1 MERYIQVIKNYGYF
15 NEELGGFTLTEF
27 PKVGNYEYI
36 YKNDEILVKVD
47 QYGFQTCQIDP
58 PIGVALI
65 KRERREMVSPIRVY
79 FSFDGKIYHNFDGF
93 SAKNVG
99 ISFTPQKVTYL
110 LDFGEISVKTEILT
124 PVKGMRFIMR
134 ITFVNHTEK
143 ELDVSL
149 LSVVYPYVNELMM
162 APWDKPE
169 WYTNTKFDKE
179 NNVFL
184 TTRYSVAGK
193 KEERRY
199 FSFLSDLRVQ
209 DYELS
214 SERVTEAT
222 NNFACIPEKFSG
234 LTEKELYAFEQCMA
248 SISSFKIAG
257 NSSYS
262 FTNVFATAVTEE
274 SVEESVEESK
284 NYFSQEKM
292 FAEEIELKAKYEKLF
307 SVRTVNT
314 PDKTFD
320 RFINGFLPLEL
331 DWVSALDRGWPTGMR
346 GVRDASN
353 DFQGFL
359 AYDIEQC
366 KGIIENI
373 FSKQRSDGWY
383 PRQVPFGV
391 SDKFDLRQFVDSACF
406 FTEFVYDYLAYSG
419 DYSILEKEYG
429 YYDSELIESGL
440 THLVKG
446 MEYLLA
452 PENTGEHGLT
462 KSRGGDWL
470 DCLNSA
476 GLKGRGETVMVSCQL
491 VMCLKYLA
499 EILEK
504 FGEAGGDKYV
514 NYANKLKETIDEVS
528 YNKEGFYNGVFTDN
542 GVWIF
547 SDKDPDGEK
556 RVYVPTNSYAI
567 ISGVAE
573 GKEQSIINHIEK
585 LQTENGYKLFST
597 PFGKKYMEGIGKMGT
612 GDFQPY
618 FAENASVY
626 NHGSQ
631 FFYLRALAE
640 VGDYDKFYKVLNFA
654 MPFNENNHKERDIC
668 SAPYAITNCYHLVPS
683 FCGRAGFSFLT
694 GSVAMLERAVYN
706 WLFGV
711 RFTLGGLYIKPCL
724 PKEYQNSDI
733 AMQYLG
739 KTLKIKFNG
748 YGNKVG
754 FVHINGKKVEVKNG
768 VLKLDTNNIVD
779 NMDIVLELSKHGEI

>member
-1 MERYIQVIKNYGYF
+1 MIKNYGYF
-15 NEELGGFTLTEF
+15 TEKLGGFTLTEF

-47 QYGFQTCQIDP
+47 QYGFQTVQINP
-58 PIGVALI
+58 PVGVALV
-65 KRERREMVSPIRVY
+65 KRERREINSPVRVY
-79 FSFDGKIYHNFDGF
+79 FSCNGKTYHNFDGF
-93 SAKNVG
+93 SAKNVE
-99 ISFTPQKVTYL
+99 ISFTPEKATYVL
-110 LDFGEISVKTEILT
+110 NFGEISVKTELLT

-134 ITFVNHTEK
+134 LSFINNTEK
-143 ELDVSL
+143 ELHVSV

-199 FSFLSDLRVQ
+199 FTFISDLTAQ

-214 SERVTEAT
+214 SERLTEAT
-222 NNFACIPEKFSG
+222 NNFAYIPDKFSG
-234 LTEKELYAFEQCMA
+234 LTEEEVYAFEQCMA
-248 SISSFKIAG
+248 SISSLKIAG

-274 SVEESVEESK
+274 SIAETLETSK
-284 NYFSQEKM
+284 TYFSQEKRI
-292 FAEEIELKAKYEKLF
+292 AEEKALTEKYEKLF
-307 SVRTVNT
+307 AVRTVNT
-314 PDKTFD
+314 PDKTFN

-366 KGIIENI
+366 RGIIENI

-383 PRQVPFGV
+383 PRQVPFGA

-406 FTEFVYDYLAYSG
+406 FTEFVYDYLAYSY
-419 DYSILEKEYG
+419 DYSILEKKYG
-429 YYDSELIESGL
+429 YYDCELVESGL
-440 THLVKG
+440 THLIKG
-446 MEYLLA
+446 MEYLLS

-504 FGEAGGDKYV
+504 LGKTGGDKYLA
-514 NYANKLKETIDEVS
+514 YAEKLKSTINEVS
-528 YNKEGFYNGVFTDN
+528 YNKEGFYNGVFTDG

-547 SDKDPDGEK
+547 SDNDPDGEK
-556 RVYVPTNSYAI
+556 RVYAPTNSYAI
-567 ISGVAE
+567 ISGVAK
-573 GKEQSIINHIEK
+573 GKEQAIINHLETLETDK
-585 LQTENGYKLFST
+585 GYQLFSV

-631 FFYLRALAE
+631 FFYARALAE
-640 VGDYDKFYKVLNFA
+640 VGDYEKLYKVLNFA
-654 MPFNENNHKERDIC
+654 MPFNEENHKERDIC
-668 SAPYAITNCYHLVPS
+668 AAPYAITNCYQLVPS
-683 FCGRAGFSFLT
+683 FRGRICFSFLT
-694 GSVAMLERAVYN
+694 GSVAMLERSVYN

-711 RFTLGGLYIKPCL
+711 RFTLDGLQIKPCL
-724 PKEYQNSDI
+724 PKEYANSEI
-733 AMQYLG
+733 TLKYLD
-739 KTLKIKFNG
+739 KTLKVKFNG
-748 YGNKVG
+748 YGNQV
-754 FVHINGKKVEVKNG
+754 VSATVNDIIVKVENNNFKLNKN
-768 VLKLDTNNIVD
+768 VVSDDIV
-779 NMDIVLELSKHGEI
+779 IVLEMKK

>member
-1 MERYIQVIKNYGYF
+1 MVKNYGYF
-15 NEELGGFTLTEF
+15 QEKLGGFTLTEF

-47 QYGFQTCQIDP
+47 QYGVQTCQINP
-58 PIGVALI
+58 PVGVALV
-65 KRERREMVSPIRVY
+65 KRERREINSPIRVY
-79 FSFDGKIYHNFDGF
+79 FSFKGKTYHNFDGF
-93 SAKNVG
+93 SAKNTE
-99 ISFTPQKVTYL
+99 ISFTPEKATYL
-110 LDFGEISVKTEILT
+110 LNFGEISVKTEILT

-134 ITFVNHTEK
+134 LSFINNTNEEMECSV
-143 ELDVSL
+143 

-169 WYTNTKFDKE
+169 WYTNTKFDRE
-179 NNVFL
+179 NNAFL

-199 FSFLSDLRVQ
+199 FSFLSDLSAQ

-214 SERVTEAT
+214 SERLTETT

-234 LTEKELYAFEQCMA
+234 LTEGEVYAFEQCMA
-248 SISSFKIAG
+248 SVSFVKIAG

-262 FTNVFATAVTEE
+262 FTNVFATAITEE
-274 SVEESVEESK
+274 SVAETIEESK
-284 NYFSQEKM
+284 TYLLQEKLVK
-292 FAEEIELKAKYEKLF
+292 EESALSKKYEKLF

-314 PDKTFD
+314 PDKIFN
-320 RFINGFLPLEL
+320 RFVNGFLPLEL

-366 KGIIENI
+366 KGIIGNI

-383 PRQVPFGV
+383 PRQVPFGG

-406 FTEFVYDYLAYSG
+406 LTEFVYDYLAYSG
-419 DYSILEKEYG
+419 DYSILENVYG
-429 YYDSELIESGL
+429 YYDSELVESGL
-440 THLVKG
+440 AHLVKG

-452 PENTGEHGLT
+452 FENTGEHGLT

-499 EILEK
+499 EILKKIGETGAEK
-504 FGEAGGDKYV
+504 YLA
-514 NYANKLKETIDEVS
+514 YAEKLKATINEVS
-528 YNKEGFYNGVFTDN
+528 YNQDGFYNGVFTDN

-547 SDKDPDGEK
+547 SNNDPDGEK
-556 RVYVPTNSYAI
+556 RVYAPTNSYAI
-567 ISGVAE
+567 ISGVAK
-573 GKEQSIINHIEK
+573 GKEKDVVEHLETLETDK
-585 LQTENGYKLFST
+585 GYQLFSV
-597 PFGKKYMEGIGKMGT
+597 PFGKKYVDGIGKMGT

-618 FAENASVY
+618 FSENASVY

-631 FFYLRALAE
+631 FFYIRALAE
-640 VGDYDKFYKVLNFA
+640 VGEYEKLYKVLNFA

-668 SAPYAITNCYHLVPS
+668 AAPYAITNCYHLVPS

-694 GSVAMLERAVYN
+694 GSVAMLERSVYN
-706 WLFGV
+706 WMFGV
-711 RFTLGGLYIKPCL
+711 RYTLDGLQIKPCL
-724 PKEYQNSDI
+724 PKEYANSGIELD
-733 AMQYLG
+733 YKG
-739 KTLKIKFNG
+739 KKLRINYNG
-748 YGNKVG
+748 YGNKV
-754 FVHINGKKVEVKNG
+754 VTAIVNG
-768 VLKLDTNNIVD
+768 VVVAVENGILKLDKK
-779 NMDIVLELSKHGEI
+779 DINSALEISLTVGR

>member
-1 MERYIQVIKNYGYF
+1 MSKNYGCF
-15 NEELGGFTLTEF
+15 NDELGSFTLTEF

-36 YKNDEILVKVD
+36 YKNGEILVKMD
-47 QYGFQTCQIDP
+47 QYGVQTCQINP
-58 PIGVALI
+58 PVGVVLV
-65 KRERREMVSPIRVY
+65 KRERREVALPIRVY
-79 FSFDGKIYHNFDGF
+79 FSFNGKIYHNFDGF
-93 SAKNVG
+93 SAKNIE
-99 ISFTPQKVTYL
+99 ISFTPEKATYVL
-110 LDFGEISVKTEILT
+110 NFGEISVKTELLT

-134 ITFVNHTEK
+134 LTLINNTDK
-143 ELDVSL
+143 EMDVSV

-169 WYTNTKFDKE
+169 WYTNTKFDKG

-199 FSFLSDLRVQ
+199 FSSVSDLAAQ

-214 SERVTEAT
+214 SERLTEAT
-222 NNFACIPEKFSG
+222 NNFCYIPEKFSG

-248 SISSFKIAG
+248 SISFLKLAG
-257 NSSYS
+257 NSSCS

-274 SVEESVEESK
+274 SIAESVEESK
-284 NYFSQEKM
+284 TYFSQEKLI
-292 FAEEIELKAKYEKLF
+292 AEEKALSEKYEKLF
-307 SVRTVNT
+307 AVRTVNT
-314 PDKTFD
+314 PDKTFN

-366 KGIIENI
+366 RGIIENI

-383 PRQVPFGV
+383 PRQVPFGA

-406 FTEFVYDYLAYSG
+406 FTEFVYDYLAYSH
-419 DYSILEKEYG
+419 DYTVLEKEYG
-429 YYDSELIESGL
+429 YYDSDSKENGL
-440 THLVKG
+440 THLIKG
-446 MEYLLA
+446 MEYLLS

-504 FGEAGGDKYV
+504 LGKTGGDKYLA
-514 NYANKLKETIDEVS
+514 YAEKLKSTINEVS
-528 YNKEGFYNGVFTDN
+528 YNKEGFYNGVFTDGGN
-542 GVWIF
+542 WIF
-547 SDKDPDGEK
+547 SDNDPDGEK
-556 RVYVPTNSYAI
+556 RVYAPTNSYAI

-573 GKEQSIINHIEK
+573 GKEQEVINHLETLETDK
-585 LQTENGYKLFST
+585 GYQLFSV

-631 FFYLRALAE
+631 FFYARALAE
-640 VGDYDKFYKVLNFA
+640 VGDYEKLYKVLNFA
-654 MPFNENNHKERDIC
+654 MPFNEENHKERDIC
-668 SAPYAITNCYHLVPS
+668 AAPYAITNCYHLVPS
-683 FCGRAGFSFLT
+683 FRGRAGFSFLT

-706 WLFGV
+706 WMFGV
-711 RFTLGGLYIKPCL
+711 RFTLDGLYVKPCL
-724 PKEYQNSDI
+724 PKEYANSEI
-733 AMQYLG
+733 TFQYLG
-739 KTLKIKFNG
+739 ENLKIKFKS
-748 YGNKVG
+748 YGNKAVAAS
-754 FVHINGKKVEVKNG
+754 VNGKAVEVQNG
-768 VLKLDTNNIVD
+768 VLKLNKNVAKGDVTV
-779 NMDIVLELSKHGEI
+779 VLDLSF

>member
-1 MERYIQVIKNYGYF
+1 MVKNYGYF
-15 NEELGGFTLTEF
+15 NDSLGGFTLTEF

-47 QYGFQTCQIDP
+47 QYGVQTCQINP
-58 PIGVALI
+58 PVGVALV
-65 KRERREMVSPIRVY
+65 KRERREINSPIRVY
-79 FSFDGKIYHNFDGF
+79 FSYNGKTYHNFDGF
-93 SAKNVG
+93 SAKNVE
-99 ISFTPQKVTYL
+99 ISFTPEKATYL
-110 LDFGEISVKTEILT
+110 LNFGEISVKTELMT
-124 PVKGMRFIMR
+124 PVKCMRLVLRLTFI
-134 ITFVNHTEK
+134 NHTQAP
-143 ELDVSL
+143 LDVSI
-149 LSVVYPYVNELMM
+149 LSVAYPYVNELMM

-169 WYTNTKFDKE
+169 WYTNTKFDKA
-179 NNVFL
+179 NNAFL

-199 FSFLSDLRVQ
+199 FSFTSDLIAN

-214 SERVTEAT
+214 AERLTAET
-222 NNFACIPEKFSG
+222 NNFSYIPESFSG
-234 LTEKELYAFEQCMA
+234 LTEEEVYAFEQCMA
-248 SISSFKIAG
+248 RRSSFELAPD
-257 NSSYS
+257 SAFAFSE
-262 FTNVFATAVTEE
+262 VFATALTEDCVSKTLAKSKE
-274 SVEESVEESK
+274 YFEKEKIIEE
-284 NYFSQEKM
+284 
-292 FAEEIELKAKYEKLF
+292 ELALTEKYEKLF
-307 SVRTVNT
+307 AVRTINT
-314 PDKTFD
+314 PDKTFN

-353 DFQGFL
+353 DFHGFL
-359 AYDIEQC
+359 AYDIGQC
-366 KGIIENI
+366 KSIIENI

-383 PRQVPFGV
+383 PRQVPFGA

-419 DYSILEKEYG
+419 DYSVLKKSYG
-429 YYDSELIESGL
+429 YYDNELVECGL
-440 THLVKG
+440 THLIKG

-499 EILEK
+499 KILDK
-504 FGEAGGDKYV
+504 LGETGGKRYLA
-514 NYANKLKETIDEVS
+514 YAEELKATINKAS
-528 YNKEGFYNGVFTDN
+528 YNEEGFYNGVFTDN

-556 RVYVPTNSYAI
+556 RVYAPTNSYAI

-573 GKEQSIINHIEK
+573 GKEQSVIKHLETLETDK
-585 LQTENGYKLFST
+585 GYKLFSA
-597 PFGKKYMEGIGKMGT
+597 PFGKEHIDGIGKMGT

-654 MPFNENNHKERDIC
+654 MPFNEQNHKEADIC
-668 SAPYAITNCYHLVPS
+668 AAPYAITNCYHLVPS
-683 FCGRAGFSFLT
+683 FRGRTGFSFLT
-694 GSVAMLERAVYN
+694 GSVAMLERSVYN
-706 WLFGV
+706 WMFGI
-711 RFTLGGLYIKPCL
+711 RFILEGLQIKPCI
-724 PKEYQNSDI
+724 PKEYANSEVVL
-733 AMQYLG
+733 QYFG
-739 KTLKIKFNG
+739 KTFRIRFDG
-748 YGNKVG
+748 YGNKLVNA
-754 FVHINGKKVEVKNG
+754 VVNGTSADVKNG
-768 VLKLDTNNIVD
+768 ALNISREMFD
-779 NMDIVLELSKHGEI
+779 GDMDIVLQVR

>member
-1 MERYIQVIKNYGYF
+1 MSKNYGYF
-15 NEELGGFTLTEF
+15 TEKLGGFTLTEF

-36 YKNDEILVKVD
+36 YKNDKILVKVD
-47 QYGFQTCQIDP
+47 QYGVQTCQINP
-58 PIGVALI
+58 PVGVALV
-65 KRERREMVSPIRVY
+65 KRERREIHSPVSVY
-79 FSFDGKIYHNFDGF
+79 FSWNGKMYHNFDGF
-93 SAKNVG
+93 SAKNVE
-99 ISFTPQKVTYL
+99 IAFTPEKATYVL
-110 LDFGEISVKTEILT
+110 NFGEITVKTELLT

-134 ITFVNHTEK
+134 LTLMNNTDK
-143 ELDVSL
+143 EMDVSV

-169 WYTNTKFDKE
+169 WYTNTKFDKG

-199 FSFLSDLRVQ
+199 FTFLSDLKAE

-214 SERVTEAT
+214 SERLTEAT
-222 NNFACIPEKFSG
+222 NNFACIPETFSG
-234 LTEKELYAFEQCMA
+234 LTEEQVYAFEQCMA
-248 SISSFKIAG
+248 SRSSIKVQA
-257 NSSYS
+257 NSCYS
-262 FTNVFATAVTEE
+262 FSEVFVTTLTEE
-274 SVEESVEESK
+274 SVADSVEESK
-284 NYFSQEKM
+284 KYFTQEKIT
-292 FAEEIELKAKYEKLF
+292 EEESSLTEKYEKLF
-307 SVRTVNT
+307 AVRTVNT
-314 PDKTFD
+314 PDKTFN

-359 AYDIEQC
+359 AYDVEQC
-366 KGIIENI
+366 RGIIENI

-383 PRQVPFGV
+383 PRQVPFGA

-419 DYSILEKEYG
+419 DYSILEKDYG
-429 YYDSELIESGL
+429 YYDSELVEKGL

-446 MEYLLA
+446 MEYLTA
-452 PENTGEHGLT
+452 PENIGEHGLT

-504 FGEAGGDKYV
+504 LGNDGEKYIEF
-514 NYANKLKETIDEVS
+514 ADKLKETINKVS
-528 YNKEGFYNGVFTDN
+528 YNKEGFYNGVFTDGGN
-542 GVWIF
+542 WIF
-547 SDKDPDGEK
+547 SDNDPDGEK
-556 RVYVPTNSYAI
+556 RVYAPTNSYAI

-573 GKEQSIINHIEK
+573 GKEQAIIDHLETLATDK
-585 LQTENGYKLFST
+585 GYQLFST
-597 PFGKKYMEGIGKMGT
+597 PFGKKYLEGIGKMGT

-631 FFYLRALAE
+631 FFYARALAE
-640 VGDYDKFYKVLNFA
+640 VGEYEKLYKVLNFA
-654 MPFNENNHKERDIC
+654 MPCNENNHKEADIC
-668 SAPYAITNCYHLVPS
+668 AAPYAITNCYQLVPS
-683 FCGRAGFSFLT
+683 FRGRICFSFLT
-694 GSVAMLERAVYN
+694 GSVAMLERSVYN

-711 RFTLGGLYIKPCL
+711 RFTLDGLYIKPCL
-724 PKEYQNSDI
+724 PKEYENSEI
-733 AMQYLG
+733 TMKYLD
-739 KTLKIKFNG
+739 KTLHIKFNS
-748 YGNKVG
+748 YGNKVVSASVNG
-754 FVHINGKKVEVKNG
+754 EQSATKDGILMINKN
-768 VLKLDTNNIVD
+768 DIQD
-779 NMDIVLELSKHGEI
+779 DISIVLELRS

>member
-1 MERYIQVIKNYGYF
+1 MIKNYGYF
-15 NEELGGFTLTEF
+15 QEKLGGFTLTEF

-36 YKNDEILVKVD
+36 YKNNEILVKVD
-47 QYGFQTCQIDP
+47 QFGVQTCQINP
-58 PIGVALI
+58 PVGVALV
-65 KRERREMVSPIRVY
+65 KRERRELNSPVRVY
-79 FSFDGKIYHNFDGF
+79 FSVNGKTYHNFDGF
-93 SAKNVG
+93 SAKQTE
-99 ISFTPQKVTYL
+99 ISFTPEKATYL
-110 LDFGEISVKTEILT
+110 LNFGEVSVKTELLT

-134 ITFVNHTEK
+134 LTFINHTE
-143 ELDVSL
+143 EDLNLSV

-179 NNVFL
+179 NNTFL

-199 FSFLSDLRVQ
+199 FTFVSDLTAQ

-214 SERVTEAT
+214 SERLTEST
-222 NNFACIPEKFSG
+222 NNFSCIPDTFSG
-234 LTEKELYAFEQCMA
+234 LTAGEVYAFEQCMA
-248 SISSFKIAG
+248 SRSSVNLAK

-262 FTNVFATAVTEE
+262 FSAVFATAMTEE
-274 SVEESVEESK
+274 TILQSIQDSK
-284 NYFSQEKM
+284 AYLANEKM
-292 FAEEIELKAKYEKLF
+292 LEEEKALTEKYEKLF
-307 SVRTVNT
+307 TVRTVNT
-314 PDKTFD
+314 PDKIFN

-353 DFQGFL
+353 DFQGYF
-359 AYDIEQC
+359 AYDIEEC
-366 KGIIENI
+366 RAIIENI

-383 PRQVPFGV
+383 PRQVPFGG

-419 DYSILEKEYG
+419 DYSILEKAYA
-429 YYDSELIESGL
+429 YYDNSDLVENGL

-491 VMCLKYLA
+491 VMCLKYVA
-499 EILEK
+499 EILGKLGKTGGEK
-504 FGEAGGDKYV
+504 YLT
-514 NYANKLKETIDEVS
+514 YAETLKATINKVS

-547 SDKDPDGEK
+547 SDNDPDGEK
-556 RVYVPTNSYAI
+556 RVYAPTNSYAI

-573 GKEQSIINHIEK
+573 GKEK
-585 LQTENGYKLFST
+585 LVVEHLETLATDKGYQLFSV
-597 PFGKKYMEGIGKMGT
+597 PFGKSYLDGIGKMGT

-640 VGDYDKFYKVLNFA
+640 VGDYEKLYKVLNYA
-654 MPFNENNHKERDIC
+654 MPCNEENHQERDIC
-668 SAPYAITNCYHLVPS
+668 AAPYAITNCYHLVPS
-683 FCGRAGFSFLT
+683 FRGRAGFSFLT
-694 GSVAMLERAVYN
+694 GSVAMLERSVYN
-706 WLFGV
+706 WTFGV
-711 RFTLGGLYIKPCL
+711 RYTLDGMYIKPCL
-724 PKEYQNSDI
+724 PKQYENSEI
-733 AMQYLG
+733 
-739 KTLKIKFNG
+739 TLAYMNSKVTVKYNG
-748 YGNKVG
+748 YGNKVLSAT
-754 FVHINGKKVEVKNG
+754 VNDKAVAPQNG
-768 VLKLDTNNIVD
+768 VLKLDKDMLSSDTV
-779 NMDIVLELSKHGEI
+779 IVLNM

>member
-1 MERYIQVIKNYGYF
+1 MKKYGCF
-15 NEELGGFTLTEF
+15 TEKLGGFTLTEF

-47 QYGFQTCQIDP
+47 QYGAQTVQINP
-58 PIGVALI
+58 PVGVALI
-65 KRERREMVSPIRVY
+65 KRERREINSPVRVY
-79 FSFDGKIYHNFDGF
+79 FSYNGKTYHNFDGF
-93 SAKNVG
+93 NAKNVE
-99 ISFTPQKVTYL
+99 ISFTPEKASYVL
-110 LDFGEISVKTEILT
+110 NFGEISVKTEILT
-124 PVKGMRFIMR
+124 AVKGMRFMMR
-134 ITFVNHTEK
+134 LMFTNNTEK
-143 ELDVSL
+143 ELNVSV

-199 FSFLSDLRVQ
+199 FSFLSDLTAE

-222 NNFACIPEKFSG
+222 NNFTYIPEKFSG
-234 LTEKELYAFEQCMA
+234 LTEGQVYAFEQCMA
-248 SISSFKIAG
+248 SISSLKIAG

-274 SVEESVEESK
+274 SIAETVADSK
-284 NYFSQEKM
+284 AYFLQEKLT
-292 FAEEIELKAKYEKLF
+292 EEEKALREKYEKLF
-307 SVRTVNT
+307 AVRTVNT
-314 PDKTFD
+314 PDKTFN

-359 AYDIEQC
+359 AYDIAQC

-383 PRQVPFGV
+383 PRQVPFGA

-406 FTEFVYDYLAYSG
+406 FTEFVYDYLAYSH
-419 DYSILEKEYG
+419 DYSILEKDYG
-429 YYDSELIESGL
+429 YYDCELVESGL
-440 THLVKG
+440 THLIKG
-446 MEYLLA
+446 MEYLLS

-504 FGEAGGDKYV
+504 LGKTGGDRYLA
-514 NYANKLKETIDEVS
+514 YAETLKKTINEVS
-528 YNKEGFYNGVFTDN
+528 YNKEGFYNGVFTDD

-547 SDKDPDGEK
+547 SDNDPDGEK
-556 RVYVPTNSYAI
+556 RVYAPTNSYAI

-573 GKEQSIINHIEK
+573 GKEQAIINHLETLETDK
-585 LQTENGYKLFST
+585 GYQLFSV
-597 PFGKKYMEGIGKMGT
+597 PFGKKYLEGIGKMGT

-631 FFYLRALAE
+631 FFYARALAE
-640 VGDYDKFYKVLNFA
+640 VGDYEKLYKVLNFA
-654 MPFNENNHKERDIC
+654 MPFNENNHKEQDIC
-668 SAPYAITNCYHLVPS
+668 AAPYAITNCYHLVPS
-683 FCGRAGFSFLT
+683 FRGRAGFSFLT
-694 GSVAMLERAVYN
+694 GSVAMLERSVYN

-711 RFTLGGLYIKPCL
+711 RFTLDGLQIKPCL
-724 PKEYQNSDI
+724 PKEYANSEI
-733 AMQYLG
+733 TLKYLG
-739 KTLKIKFNG
+739 QTLRIQFNG
-748 YGNKVG
+748 YGNKIVSAT
-754 FVHINGKKVEVKNG
+754 INDTTSETPVG
-768 VLKLDTNNIVD
+768 VLTLDEKMIADDTVIVV
-779 NMDIVLELSKHGEI
+779 NL

>member
-1 MERYIQVIKNYGYF
+1 MVKNYGYF
-15 NEELGGFTLTEF
+15 TEKLGGFTLTEF

-47 QYGFQTCQIDP
+47 QYGVQTCQINP
-58 PIGVALI
+58 PVGVALV
-65 KRERREMVSPIRVY
+65 KRERREINSPIRVY
-79 FSFDGKIYHNFDGF
+79 FSFNEKIYHNFDGF
-93 SAKNVG
+93 SAKNVE
-99 ISFTPQKVTYL
+99 ISFTPEKATYL
-110 LDFGEISVKTEILT
+110 LNFGKISVKTEFLT

-134 ITFVNHTEK
+134 LTFINNTEN
-143 ELDVSL
+143 ELDISV

-169 WYTNTKFDKE
+169 WYTNTKFDRE
-179 NNVFL
+179 NNTFL

-199 FSFLSDLRVQ
+199 FSFLSDLSAQ

-214 SERVTEAT
+214 SERLMEAT

-234 LTEKELYAFEQCMA
+234 LTEGEVYAFEQCMA
-248 SISSFKIAG
+248 SVSFVKIAG

-262 FTNVFATAVTEE
+262 FTNVFATAITEE
-274 SVEESVEESK
+274 KVAETIEVSK
-284 NYFSQEKM
+284 TYLLQEKLI
-292 FAEEIELKAKYEKLF
+292 EEEKELSEKYEKLF
-307 SVRTVNT
+307 AVRKVNT
-314 PDKTFD
+314 PDKTFN

-366 KGIIENI
+366 KEIIENI

-383 PRQVPFGV
+383 PRQVPFGG

-419 DYSILEKEYG
+419 DYSILENVYG
-429 YYDSELIESGL
+429 YYDSELVESGL
-440 THLVKG
+440 AHLVKG

-452 PENTGEHGLT
+452 SENTGEHGLT

-499 EILEK
+499 EILKKIGETGAEK
-504 FGEAGGDKYV
+504 YLA
-514 NYANKLKETIDEVS
+514 YAEKLKATINEVS
-528 YNKEGFYNGVFTDN
+528 YNQDGFYNGVFTDN

-547 SDKDPDGEK
+547 SDNDPDGEK
-556 RVYVPTNSYAI
+556 RVYAPTNSYAI

-573 GKEQSIINHIEK
+573 GREQEVIKHLETLETDK
-585 LQTENGYKLFST
+585 GYQLFSE
-597 PFGKKYMEGIGKMGT
+597 PFGKAYIDGIGKMGT

-618 FAENASVY
+618 FSENASVY

-631 FFYLRALAE
+631 FFYIRALAE
-640 VGDYDKFYKVLNFA
+640 VGDYEKLYKVLNFA
-654 MPFNENNHKERDIC
+654 MPFNEENHKERDIC
-668 SAPYAITNCYHLVPS
+668 AAPYAITNCYHLVPS

-694 GSVAMLERAVYN
+694 GSVAMLERSVYN
-706 WLFGV
+706 WMFGV
-711 RFTLGGLYIKPCL
+711 RYTLNGLQIKPCL
-724 PKEYQNSDI
+724 PKEYANSEI
-733 AMQYLG
+733 TLKYLD
-739 KTLKIKFNG
+739 KTLKVKFNG
-748 YGNKVG
+748 YGNQV
-754 FVHINGKKVEVKNG
+754 VAATVNDIIVKA
-768 VLKLDTNNIVD
+768 KNNNFELNKNVVSD
-779 NMDIVLELSKHGEI
+779 DMVIVLEMKK

>member
-1 MERYIQVIKNYGYF
+1 MIKNYGYF
-15 NEELGGFTLTEF
+15 TEKLGGYTITEF

-47 QYGFQTCQIDP
+47 QYGLQTVQINP
-58 PIGVALI
+58 PVGVALV
-65 KRERREMVSPIRVY
+65 KRERREINAPVRVY
-79 FSFDGKIYHNFDGF
+79 FSYKGKIYHNSDGF
-93 SAKNVG
+93 SAENTE
-99 ISFTPQKVTYL
+99 ISFTPEKATYVL
-110 LDFGEISVKTEILT
+110 NFGEISVKTEILT

-134 ITFVNHTEK
+134 LTIINNTEK
-143 ELDVSL
+143 ELNISV

-179 NNVFL
+179 NNAFL

-199 FSFLSDLRVQ
+199 FSFLSDLTAQ

-222 NNFACIPEKFSG
+222 NNFARIPEKFSG
-234 LTEKELYAFEQCMA
+234 LTEKEVYAFEQCMA
-248 SISSFKIAG
+248 GLSFLKIAC

-274 SVEESVEESK
+274 KVAETIEESK
-284 NYFSQEKM
+284 NYFSQEKLI
-292 FAEEIELKAKYEKLF
+292 EEEKALNEKYEKLF
-307 SVRTVNT
+307 AVRKVNT
-314 PDKTFD
+314 PDKTFN
-320 RFINGFLPLEL
+320 RFINGFLPLEF

-383 PRQVPFGV
+383 PRQVPFGA

-419 DYSILEKEYG
+419 DYSILEKPYG
-429 YYDSELIESGL
+429 YYDNELEESGL

-446 MEYLLA
+446 IEYLLA

-491 VMCLKYLA
+491 VMCLKYLS

-504 FGEAGGDKYV
+504 LGKTGEKYH
-514 NYANKLKETIDEVS
+514 ANAEKLKNTINEVS
-528 YNKEGFYNGVFTDN
+528 YNQNGFYNGVFTDN

-547 SDKDPDGEK
+547 SDNDPDGEK
-556 RVYVPTNSYAI
+556 RVYAPTNSYAI

-573 GKEQSIINHIEK
+573 GKEQEVIKNLET
-585 LQTENGYKLFST
+585 LQTDKGYQLFSV
-597 PFGKKYMEGIGKMGT
+597 PFGKGYIDGIGKMGT

-618 FAENASVY
+618 FSENASVY

-631 FFYLRALAE
+631 FFYIRALAE
-640 VGDYDKFYKVLNFA
+640 VGEYEKLYKVLNFA
-654 MPFNENNHKERDIC
+654 VPFNEKNHKERDIC
-668 SAPYAITNCYHLVPS
+668 AAPYAITNCYHLVPS

-694 GSVAMLERAVYN
+694 GSVAMLERSIYN
-706 WLFGV
+706 WVFGV
-711 RFTLGGLYIKPCL
+711 RFTLNGLRIKPCL
-724 PKEYQNSDI
+724 PKEYANSEI
-733 AMQYLG
+733 TFEYVG
-739 KTLKIKFNG
+739 NKVNVKYNG
-748 YGNKVG
+748 YGNKV
-754 FVHINGKKVEVKNG
+754 ISASMNNDKTKPQDG
-768 VLKLDTNNIVD
+768 VFMLDKTILKGDVVIILN
-779 NMDIVLELSKHGEI
+779 LQAK

>member
-1 MERYIQVIKNYGYF
+1 MSKNYGYF
-15 NEELGGFTLTEF
+15 TKKLGGFTLTEF

-47 QYGFQTCQIDP
+47 QYGVQTCQINP
-58 PIGVALI
+58 PVGVALI
-65 KRERREMVSPIRVY
+65 KRERREIASPIRVY
-79 FSFDGKIYHNFDGF
+79 FSFNGKIYHNFDGF
-93 SAKNVG
+93 SAKNVE
-99 ISFTPQKVTYL
+99 ISFTPEKATYFL
-110 LDFGEISVKTEILT
+110 NFGEISVKTEVLT
-124 PVKGMRFIMR
+124 PIKGMRFIMR
-134 ITFVNHTEK
+134 LTLINNTEN
-143 ELDVSL
+143 ELDTSV

-169 WYTNTKFDKE
+169 WYTNTKFDKG
-179 NNVFL
+179 NNAFL

-199 FSFLSDLRVQ
+199 FTFVSDLQ
-209 DYELS
+209 AEDYELS
-214 SERVTEAT
+214 SERLTEAT
-222 NNFACIPEKFSG
+222 NNFAYIPKTFSG
-234 LTEKELYAFEQCMA
+234 LTEEQLYAFEQCMA
-248 SISSFKIAG
+248 SCSSIKVKA
-257 NSSYS
+257 NSCYS
-262 FTNVFATAVTEE
+262 FGEVFATALTEE
-274 SVEESVEESK
+274 SVAEGVAVSK
-284 NYFSQEKM
+284 TYFKQEKIL
-292 FAEEIELKAKYEKLF
+292 EEEKVLKAKYEKLF
-307 SVRTVNT
+307 AVRTVNT
-314 PDKTFD
+314 PDETFN

-366 KGIIENI
+366 RGIIENI

-383 PRQVPFGV
+383 PRQVPFGA

-429 YYDSELIESGL
+429 YYDSELVENGL

-446 MEYLLA
+446 MEYLIA
-452 PENTGEHGLT
+452 PENIGEHGLT

-476 GLKGRGETVMVSCQL
+476 GLRGRGETVMVSCQL

-499 EILEK
+499 EILRK
-504 FGEAGGDKYV
+504 LGKDGAGYID
-514 NYANKLKETIDEVS
+514 YANKLKDTINKVS
-528 YNKEGFYNGVFTDN
+528 YNKEGFYNGVFTD
-542 GVWIF
+542 GGDWIF

-556 RVYVPTNSYAI
+556 RVYAPTNSYAI

-573 GKEQSIINHIEK
+573 GKEETIVRHLETLETDK
-585 LQTENGYKLFST
+585 GYQLFST
-597 PFGKKYMEGIGKMGT
+597 PFGKKYMAGIGKMGT

-631 FFYLRALAE
+631 FFYIRALAE
-640 VGDYDKFYKVLNFA
+640 VGDYEKLYKVLNFA
-654 MPFNENNHKERDIC
+654 MPFNENNHKEQDIC
-668 SAPYAITNCYHLVPS
+668 AAPYAITNCYHLVPS

-694 GSVAMLERAVYN
+694 GSVAMLERSVYN
-706 WLFGV
+706 WMFGV
-711 RFTLGGLYIKPCL
+711 RFALEGLYIQPCL
-724 PKEYQNSDI
+724 PKEYENSEI
-733 AMQYLG
+733 TLSYLNRI
-739 KTLKIKFNG
+739 LKIKFNG
-748 YGNKVG
+748 YGNKI
-754 FVHINGKKVEVKNG
+754 FSASINGKNIQTPNGLLHIDKNAVKED
-768 VLKLDTNNIVD
+768 LTIVIHLRTSRQ
-779 NMDIVLELSKHGEI
+779 NAHRV